1 MVIRMKNKGILL
13 KRIILVLVIFYA
25 MITFINQQKVL
36 NNYNAQVN
44 SLKIDIA
51 EAQKKQ
57 EELNNQKDNVN
68 SLEYIE
74 ALAREKLGMYMPNE
88 KVYVDNEN

>member
-1 MVIRMKNKGILL
+1 MKNKYSLL
-13 KRIILVLVIFYA
+13 KKIVFILISIYA
-25 MITFINQQKVL
+25 IVTFINQQKIL
-36 NNYNAQVN
+36 NNYTSQVN
-44 SLKIDIA
+44 TLKVEIA
-51 EAQKKQ
+51 EAKERQ
-57 EELNNQKDNVN
+57 EQLNSEKENVN

>member
-1 MVIRMKNKGILL
+1 MVTRMKNIGSLIK
-13 KRIILVLVIFYA
+13 KIIFVVVVVYA
-25 MITFINQQKVL
+25 IVTFINQQKIL
-36 NNYNAQVN
+36 NSYNNQMN

-51 EAQKKQ
+51 EAQKKH
-57 EELNNQKDNVN
+57 EKLNNQKENVN

>member
-1 MVIRMKNKGILL
+1 MKNKGILL

>member
-1 MVIRMKNKGILL
+1 MKNKGILL

-57 EELNNQKDNVN
+57 EELNNQKENVN

>member
-1 MVIRMKNKGILL
+1 MKNKGILL

-25 MITFINQQKVL
+25 IITFINQQKVL

-57 EELNNQKDNVN
+57 EELNNQKENVN

>member
-1 MVIRMKNKGILL
+1 MVVRMKNKGILI
-13 KRIILVLVIFYA
+13 KRVILVLVIFYA
-25 MITFINQQKVL
+25 MITFINQQKIL

-44 SLKIDIA
+44 SLKLDIA

-57 EELNNQKDNVN
+57 EKLNNQKDNVN

>member
-1 MVIRMKNKGILL
+1 MKNNGILL

-57 EELNNQKDNVN
+57 EELNNQKENVN

>member
-1 MVIRMKNKGILL
+1 MVIRMKNKGSLI
-13 KRIILVLVIFYA
+13 KKIIFVLVVVYA
-25 MITFINQQKVL
+25 IITFVNQQKVL
-36 NNYNAQVN
+36 NNYNIQVN
-44 SLKIDIA
+44 NLKLDIA

-57 EELNNQKDNVN
+57 EKLNNQKENVN
-68 SLEYIE
+68 SLDYIE

>member
-57 EELNNQKDNVN
+57 EELNNQKENVN

>member
-1 MVIRMKNKGILL
+1 MVIRMKNKGILI

-36 NNYNAQVN
+36 NNYNSQVN
-44 SLKIDIA
+44 SLKLDIA

-57 EELNNQKDNVN
+57 EELNNKKENVN

>member
-1 MVIRMKNKGILL
+1 MVTRMKNIGSLIK
-13 KRIILVLVIFYA
+13 KIIFVVVVVYA
-25 MITFINQQKVL
+25 IVTFINQQKIL
-36 NNYNAQVN
+36 NSYNNQMN

-57 EELNNQKDNVN
+57 EKLNNQKENVN